1 MIVLQFVVG
10 AIALGCLAAL
20 VCRLDA
26 MNLRTHQ
33 PTVIGMHV
41 GMALGCAWSLYEAG
55 VGHLSPGSVGSVA
68 GAACW
73 LWVSLPTWAKGPP
86 VWTETGPGDLMRSE
100 LSKVVNLRK
109 DQ

>member
-10 AIALGCLAAL
+10 AAALACLAVL

-26 MNLRTHQ
+26 MNVRTHQ

-41 GMALGCAWSLYEAG
+41 GMALGCAWALYGAG
-55 VGHLSPGSVGSVA
+55 VGVVSPGSVGSVA
-68 GAACW
+68 AAACW

-86 VWTETGPGDLMRSE
+86 VWTETGPSELMRAE
-100 LSKVVNLRK
+100 LRQVIGGRK

>member
-26 MNLRTHQ
+26 MNVRTHQ

-55 VGHLSPGSVGSVA
+55 TGSLSPGSVGAV
-68 GAACW
+68 GAAGCW

-86 VWTETGPGDLMRSE
+86 VWTLRGKEGLLRSE
-100 LSKVVNLRK
+100 LQRVVGGRK